1 MVGYTFAVPG
11 FDRPMNALQWELYG
25 VGEKV
30 DLTDLAPPERIQ
42 PNLTLLERA
51 GAEGLSVTVVGPAE
65 HEHSPLT
72 RAILRGGR
80 YEGAH
85 WLDEVVAATT
95 AHLRDVGGSNE
106 RRAVYAYHPFLDTVG
121 HMIGVGSDEWLAY
134 LARVDGAVREVA
146 GALGPGWAFVV
157 TGDHGM
163 VNLEPD
169 QRVDVADLPEL
180 MAGVRFLAGEARAR
194 HVHARPGAEADVA
207 ATWTE
212 VLGDRM
218 WVAPRDQAIAAGWFG
233 PRVADGVRDRIGD
246 VVAAAAGPVGV
257 FQRDVDPLQ
266 SQLVAHHGSMTPA
279 EQLVPL
285 LLVRG

>member
-1 MVGYTFAVPG
+1 
-11 FDRPMNALQWELYG
+11 
-25 VGEKV
+25 
-30 DLTDLAPPERIQ
+30 
-42 PNLTLLERA
+42 
-51 GAEGLSVTVVGPAE
+51 
-65 HEHSPLT
+65 
-72 RAILRGGR
+72 
-80 YEGAH
+80 
-85 WLDEVVAATT
+85 
-95 AHLRDVGGSNE
+95 
-106 RRAVYAYHPFLDTVG
+106 
-121 HMIGVGSDEWLAY
+121 
-134 LARVDGAVREVA
+134 
-146 GALGPGWAFVV
+146 
-157 TGDHGM
+157 M